1 MSKMQPLA
9 HVCVK
14 DAAFNVYLSICMT
27 SFRVHV
33 FRYSEDRVCC
43 DYAVC
48 ETEQEATE
56 YLRSPFP
63 HLNIK

>member
-1 MSKMQPLA
+1 
-9 HVCVK
+9 
-14 DAAFNVYLSICMT
+14 MT

-48 ETEQEATE
+48 ETEQEASE
-56 YLRSPFP
+56 HLQSPFP